1 MYQAAE
7 IFGLDE
13 KHFLPLSQ
21 TCRFLNGTPK
31 TEFEFGSSHD
41 VDSQKIVKFCPNK
54 KNRFDELNLGKYSE
68 ILFPVLPQ
76 QIFREIEWISP
87 DPLAWFV
94 GQFAKYVLRPQPWF
108 LKEIFKLKKLHPGKR
123 VGISKKDK
131 EKISMYL
138 LLF

>member
-31 TEFEFGSSHD
+31 AEFEFASSD
-41 VDSQKIVKFCPNK
+41 ADSQKIVKFCPNK

-131 EKISMYL
+131 EKRSMYL